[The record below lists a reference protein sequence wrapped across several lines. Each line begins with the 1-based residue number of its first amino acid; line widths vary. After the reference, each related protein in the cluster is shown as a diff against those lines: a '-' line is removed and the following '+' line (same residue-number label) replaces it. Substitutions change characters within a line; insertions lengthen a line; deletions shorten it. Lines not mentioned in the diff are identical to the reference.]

1 MSRSI
6 PRPTAVVSSLA
17 GVTGIFLLAGCSAQ
31 ATVADQETTEPT
43 SSAVAQ
49 PSSSPTASES
59 TSTTGEATAT
69 STYADGTYT
78 AEGSYS
84 PQAGLIEAISV
95 TITLQDDVIT
105 AVEVSGDPQER
116 ESVEYQSKF
125 IGGIADEVVGKSIDK
140 INVSRVAGSS
150 LTSGGFNQAIETIK
164 AEAAA

>member
-31 ATVADQETTEPT
+31 ATVADQATTEPT

-125 IGGIADEVVGKSIDK
+125 IGGIADEVVAKSIDK